1 MPPSDILGAPN
12 ARYYLFGWFCYIL
25 FLNSYCSYESIAMS
39 SAALGAEFLGSRVN
53 GRLVRFKFFAILNWA
68 GVSVGLMFESN
79 GLLSTKPLWSP
90 DLGLVLGL

>member
-1 MPPSDILGAPN
+1 
-12 ARYYLFGWFCYIL
+12 
-25 FLNSYCSYESIAMS
+25 MS

-68 GVSVGLMFESN
+68 GVSVGLMFESK